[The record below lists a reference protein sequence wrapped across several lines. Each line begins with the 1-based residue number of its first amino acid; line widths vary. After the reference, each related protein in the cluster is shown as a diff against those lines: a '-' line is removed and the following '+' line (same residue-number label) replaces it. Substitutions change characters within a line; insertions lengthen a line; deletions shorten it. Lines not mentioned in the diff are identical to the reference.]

1 MLLRGLVQCVRNVSF
16 RMFPVFPQ
24 LQLALPA
31 IQRSPMAIMKPD
43 AESKKMDLVE
53 WLQESFL
60 LCNSCMLHN
69 RYNGETREY

>member
-43 AESKKMDLVE
+43 TESKKMYLVE

-60 LCNSCMLHN
+60 QFATPKKRVGMRSRFSL
-69 RYNGETREY
+69 